1 MRPRSGAGERW
12 RCAVIVGV
20 SAAATLQLWSIGPA
34 SAQPVDPQ
42 TDQPQTVYGWRE
54 TWAGV
59 DVAHD
64 QWLAYSGITVAP
76 WSRDIF
82 NDGWRLR
89 IGGGYGQYGY
99 DGWAPRQPCGDA
111 AQNDACT
118 EQNRKH
124 RHYTVQHAYAEMLIG
139 YYLRLGALTAKAF
152 AGASMSS
159 ERHLIDDPEND
170 HDGTEYGFKGALELW
185 LDMDD
190 RTWTSLDLSYAT
202 ARDETSS
209 RWRTGWRIA
218 PHVSV
223 GPELRYDKNIET
235 GDGNWNG
242 RGGLFVR
249 YDWIGGEVS
258 LAGGVSARV
267 DDWDATDVS
276 PYGTLN
282 VLFQF

>member
-1 MRPRSGAGERW
+1 
-12 RCAVIVGV
+12 VGV
-20 SAAATLQLWSIGPA
+20 SAAAMLQLWPPCPA
-34 SAQPVDPQ
+34 SAQSVDPP
-42 TDQPQTVYGWRE
+42 TDQSAYGWRE

-59 DVAHD
+59 DATRD
-64 QWLAYSGITVAP
+64 QWLTYSGITVAP

-82 NDGWRLR
+82 SDGWRLR
-89 IGGGYGQYGY
+89 VSGGYGQYGY
-99 DGWAPRQPCGDA
+99 DGWAPRNPCGDA
-111 AQNDACT
+111 TQNDACT
-118 EQNRKH
+118 EQNREH

-159 ERHLIDDPEND
+159 ERHLVDDPADD

-185 LDMDD
+185 LDIDE

-202 ARDETSS
+202 AHDETSS
-209 RWRTGWRIA
+209 RWRAGWRIA

-235 GDGNWNG
+235 GNGNWDG
-242 RGGLFVR
+242 RSGLFVR

-258 LAGGVSARV
+258 LAGGVSGRV
-267 DDWDATDVS
+267 YDWNATDVS